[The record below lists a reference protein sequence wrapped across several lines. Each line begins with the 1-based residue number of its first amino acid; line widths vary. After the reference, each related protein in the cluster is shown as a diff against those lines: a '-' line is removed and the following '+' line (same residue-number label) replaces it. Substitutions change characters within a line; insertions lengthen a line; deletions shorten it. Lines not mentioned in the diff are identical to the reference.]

1 MTLKT
6 WLSLTLAVLLV
17 HLALL
22 HRLPLSL
29 HLTPAQV
36 TSTFETRTLVLPAEP
51 AMTATKAASTTPI
64 EPKAKAKP
72 KAIPP
77 KTAPAA
83 PVPESSNPGNGASVA
98 SLSTTAG
105 LEQDISET
113 TTEPAI
119 TAAAEP
125 ASAPAPGA
133 EPAQNTDDAAQT
145 AAPQTTSSTH
155 EAVFNASSLP
165 ASVKLKYRVESNKF
179 PYMMNSE
186 LLWQRQ
192 ELTYQA
198 RLTFSAFGLS
208 RVQTSRGLIDQ
219 HGLAP
224 ERFSDKSRSE
234 VAAHF
239 NRERGVVTFSANTPE
254 LPLLPGA
261 QDRLSVLLQLGALVA
276 SAPQGFPPGTTLS
289 VQTIGPRSGEP
300 WLFTFGEM
308 ETLDLPGGPQLSLKL
323 VRQPREPYGQQVTVW
338 LAPALGYLPVRTRI
352 TESNGDYADQK
363 WESSEAAD
371 SP

>member
-22 HRLPLSL
+22 QRLPLDL
-29 HLTPAQV
+29 RMTPSELAL
-36 TSTFETRTLVLPAEP
+36 TFETRTVVLPDETV
-51 AMTATKAASTTPI
+51 MTAAKAVSSIP
-64 EPKAKAKP
+64 AKP
-72 KAIPP
+72 KTKPRNTPP
-77 KTAPAA
+77 KATAAAPLPESPAPA
-83 PVPESSNPGNGASVA
+83 ENGATVA
-98 SLSTTAG
+98 SLSPAAG
-105 LEQDISET
+105 TQAHRP
-113 TTEPAI
+113 EPATESAV
-119 TAAAEP
+119 TAAADP
-125 ASAPAPGA
+125 ASAPAAGGEQATEAKTPPTTHGA
-133 EPAQNTDDAAQT
+133 TFSADN
-145 AAPQTTSSTH
+145 
-155 EAVFNASSLP
+155 LP
-165 ASVKLKYRVESNKF
+165 ASVKLNYRVESNKF
-179 PYMMNSE
+179 PYTMNSE
-186 LLWQRQ
+186 LLWQRHG
-192 ELTYQA
+192 LSYQA
-198 RLTFSAFGLS
+198 RLSYSAFGLS
-208 RVQTSRGLIDQ
+208 RVQISRGQIDQ

-224 ERFSDKSRSE
+224 ERFSDKFRSE

-261 QDRLSVLLQLGALVA
+261 QDRLSVLFQLGALAA
-276 SAPQGFPPGTTLS
+276 SAPQNFPPGTTLS

-300 WLFTFGEM
+300 WMFTFGEM

>member
-22 HRLPLSL
+22 HRLPLGL

-36 TSTFETRTLVLPAEP
+36 NPTFETRTLVLPAEP
-51 AMTATKAASTTPI
+51 AMTTTKAPPPATGN
-64 EPKAKAKP
+64 PKAKNT
-72 KAIPP
+72 PP
-77 KTAPAA
+77 KSPPAA
-83 PVPESSNPGNGASVA
+83 TVPESPAPTGNGASVA

-105 LEQDISET
+105 TEQDIPET

-133 EPAQNTDDAAQT
+133 EPARNTDDAART
-145 AAPQTTSSTH
+145 AAPQTPSGTD

-289 VQTIGPRSGEP
+289 VQTIGPRGGEP
-300 WLFTFGEM
+300 WLFTFGET
-308 ETLDLPGGPQLSLKL
+308 EALNLPGGPQLGLKL
-323 VRQPREPYGQQVTVW
+323 VRQPREPYGQQVEVW